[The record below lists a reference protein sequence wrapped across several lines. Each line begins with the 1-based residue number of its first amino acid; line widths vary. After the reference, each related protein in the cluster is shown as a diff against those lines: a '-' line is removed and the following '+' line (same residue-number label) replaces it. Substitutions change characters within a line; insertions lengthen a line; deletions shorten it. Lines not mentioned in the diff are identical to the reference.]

1 MTLPK
6 NQVTLTDLLNMP
18 FNMVHEL
25 HRLAFLKTQAEKE
38 RQEQEEKEKQE
49 KAKKQQQEH
58 REQVAQNVP
67 VFAQK
72 YENFDPAKQTPPQK
86 PLAPAQA
93 AKAINERQKASG
105 QDPATQALVKNMT
118 AVGAEE
124 LLEEVIGN

>member
-6 NQVTLTDLLNMP
+6 NQVTLTDLLGMP

-38 RQEQEEKEKQE
+38 RQEEEK
-49 KAKKQQQEH
+49 KAKEEEARKKQQEH

-72 YENFDPAKQTPPQK
+72 YENFEPAKQTPPQK
-86 PLAPAQA
+86 PLAPAQQA
-93 AKAINERQKASG
+93 QMDKARQKVSG
-105 QDPATQALVKNMT
+105 QDPQTQSLVRNMT